1 MSKVRIFNRDRYLY
15 EYCEKQHAAVFT
27 DKSYTVLG
35 LSDVR
40 LKINRKSM
48 SNFGLAGMTKMV
60 YNFTYHVNGNGLSR
74 FIDNRLM
81 GTIKNILSPYIRNK
95 RTLDRHAQNCSRN
108 KDKRRGIELMLSTA
122 GLSRTVDSI
131 DFSPSTFGSPYEN
144 YTLDSFEDEM
154 NMNAAKYLYIKSGK
168 KNV

>member
-1 MSKVRIFNRDRYLY
+1 MTKVRIFNNNRYLY
-15 EYCEKQHAAVFT
+15 EYCEKQHAAAFT

-60 YNFTYHVNGNGLSR
+60 YNFTSHINGKGLSR

-81 GTIKNILSPYIRNK
+81 GMIKDILSPYIRNE
-95 RTLDRHAQNCSRN
+95 RTLDRHARNCSRN

-131 DFSPSTFGSPYEN
+131 DFSPSTFGSLYGNYSLDNINDEN
-144 YTLDSFEDEM
+144 
-154 NMNAAKYLYIKSGK
+154 NMEAAKYLYLKSGK